1 MIERALIALFVAA
14 LPLRAAVAAETNG
27 ASDYPTNA
35 RADYVFG
42 CMAAN
47 GQTREALERC
57 SCSLDIIASILPYE
71 HYVQAETVLMMRQ
84 GVGTAGFD
92 VPQCQDVRRPRRR
105 PAPGPGGGRDPL
117 LPVSDR

>member
-1 MIERALIALFVAA
+1 MIERALIALFVTA
-14 LPLRAAVAAETNG
+14 LPLRAAVAVETDG

-57 SCSLDIIASILPYE
+57 SCSLDGDRSDDAP
-71 HYVQAETVLMMRQ
+71 
-84 GVGTAGFD
+84 GGGTAGFD
-92 VPQCQDVRRPRRR
+92 VPQCQDVRRHRRR
-105 PAPGPGGGRDPL
+105 PAPGPGGGRD
-117 LPVSDR
+117 